1 MVADEVFAGLWR
13 LGAPSGCH
21 LLGVTPDVAAYAKL
35 LTGGALPLAATVAT
49 SAVFDAFSG
58 GGTEGALLHGH
69 SYSAHAAGCGAAAAA
84 LSAYVDP
91 AANPALCTPARCG
104 NAGCAAPCG
113 RLVPLWCEAGLRHI
127 VDHPSVDRAFA
138 LGTVLAVHLA
148 SDTTGY
154 ASTASAAVTA
164 RLREGGIYARP
175 LGDAVYLMQGPT
187 SDPAG
192 GRAQGRRLQAA
203 LLAALG

>member
-1 MVADEVFAGLWR
+1 VASATVFA
-13 LGAPSGCH
+13 
-21 LLGVTPDVAAYAKL
+21 
-35 LTGGALPLAATVAT
+35 
-49 SAVFDAFSG
+49 AFEG

-91 AANPALCTPARCG
+91 AANPALCTPDRCG
-104 NAGCAAPCG
+104 NAACVAPCG
-113 RLVPLWCEAGLRHI
+113 RLVPLWCEEGLQQI
-127 VDHPSVDRAFA
+127 ANHPSVDRAFA

-148 SDTTGY
+148 TAACDGTGY
-154 ASTASAAVTA
+154 ASTAAAAVTA